1 MTAIIILAL
10 VVMVLLVVSILLF
23 WYNRRVVAQWIA
35 MVEDV
40 KYLQRRSQEY
50 AEHLK
55 IVLSMDT
62 FTGEP
67 VIENLLK
74 HSGDFASDLED
85 FRTIYSFDPD
95 AEPLSQEEEIDEEKE
110 D

>member
-10 VVMVLLVVSILLF
+10 VVAVLLAVTIILF
-23 WYNRRVVAQWIA
+23 WYNRKVVEQWVA

-40 KYLQRRSQEY
+40 KYVQKRAQEY
-50 AEHLK
+50 GEHLK

-62 FTGEP
+62 YTGEP

-85 FRTIYSFDPD
+85 FQTIYSFDPD
-95 AEPLSQEEEIDEEKE
+95 AEPPSQEEIANEEEE

>member
-1 MTAIIILAL
+1 MIAIIILAL
-10 VVMVLLVVSILLF
+10 VVTVLLAVSTLLF
-23 WYNRRVVAQWIA
+23 WYNRRVVEQWVA

-40 KYLQRRSQEY
+40 KYLQKRSQEY

-85 FRTIYSFDPD
+85 FQTIYSFDPD
-95 AEPLSQEEEIDEEKE
+95 AEPPSQEEKVDEEEE